1 MKLLYLDVSHV
12 LHPSVSTYE
21 LVHGRSPWIDG
32 HSEYENLPVLEV
44 LLDLYSDVHIILS
57 DWTPVVHG
65 IDRVKEHL
73 GRLAARVV
81 GTLYEDVT
89 SKVRRTVSL
98 RSGGE
103 REMGYSVEDFRRM
116 SRAQAVSAH
125 VAWSK
130 PHAWVAITSDY
141 CDWTPEARGGHV
153 LITDMVDALGTVAAH
168 EALATRLEA
177 NYGWDLQPP
186 KAPSETSRR
195 TWTTERPQS
204 STDESDDDHPL

>member
-21 LVHGRSPWIDG
+21 LVHGRSPWVDG
-32 HSEYENLPVLEV
+32 HTEYENLPVLEA
-44 LLDLYSDVHIILS
+44 LLEPYADVRIVLS
-57 DWTPVVHG
+57 DWTPVVDG
-65 IDRVKEHL
+65 IDRVKDHL

-89 SKVRRTVSL
+89 TKVRRTVPL

-103 REMGYSVEDFRRM
+103 REMGYCVEDFRRM

-130 PHAWVAITSDY
+130 PHAWVAITSGY
-141 CDWTPEARGGHV
+141 SDWTSEEREGHV
-153 LITDMVDALGTVAAH
+153 VITDMLDALGTVAAQ
-168 EALATRLEA
+168 EALANRL
-177 NYGWDLQPP
+177 
-186 KAPSETSRR
+186 
-195 TWTTERPQS
+195 QS
-204 STDESDDDHPL
+204 NFD